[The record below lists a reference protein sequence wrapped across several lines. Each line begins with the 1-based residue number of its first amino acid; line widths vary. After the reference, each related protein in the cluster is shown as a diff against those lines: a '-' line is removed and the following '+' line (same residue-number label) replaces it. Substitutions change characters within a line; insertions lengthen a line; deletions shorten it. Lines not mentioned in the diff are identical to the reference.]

1 MNITTVSYLFMLCI
15 VITRY
20 TGKAARE
27 NKNIAVLDAT
37 ELYSATTGFI
47 GSYKMGTAIEVKVLQ
62 GDYTLKSKEVFVIIL
77 NSQHLFFS
85 FGYDWTLD
93 KWENNQWISPQMNK
107 WMFML
112 DDEILLFESDFFC
125 FHFPIEYHKIT
136 SGRYRISKSL
146 WNDS

>member
-15 VITRY
+15 LITRC

-77 NSQHLFFS
+77 NSQHLFLVS
-85 FGYDWTLD
+85 VTIGL
-93 KWENNQWISPQMNK
+93 WINGKTINGSAPK
-107 WMFML
+107 
-112 DDEILLFESDFFC
+112 
-125 FHFPIEYHKIT
+125 
-136 SGRYRISKSL
+136 
-146 WNDS
+146 